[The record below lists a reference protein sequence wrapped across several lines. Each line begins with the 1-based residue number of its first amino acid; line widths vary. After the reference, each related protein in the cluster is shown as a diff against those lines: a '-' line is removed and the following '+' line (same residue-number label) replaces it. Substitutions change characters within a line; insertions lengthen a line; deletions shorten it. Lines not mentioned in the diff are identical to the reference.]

1 VTPQK
6 YKETGIM
13 KTGTHFPEVKEYNRP
28 AGAQGGPAMKRKQ
41 GFTLVELLVVMAII
55 AILAAIVVPNVQRYI
70 VRARV
75 TRAIAEIN
83 GVELAMTAMLTDS
96 GKGNL
101 NQLFNGNA
109 VRALAGAMAID
120 PTNEQFMR
128 MTDLYTAVIYDLL
141 RYGRNV
147 LRGDGDADERFGF
160 IYGQDLDPGNGVPAL
175 ISKDILAKLG
185 TNYMDLGAD
194 PWGNEYKI
202 FAGPWKTA
210 ANPGF
215 VSPDKKARAP
225 IPFRKFTA
233 EGGRGARDDGWLV
246 NIESG
251 TFQDILDDAATW
263 PTIVGYPAD
272 TGKAFY
278 VWSFGENGRSSQLIY
293 QPQYVD
299 DPYSWYNTETGEDI
313 AGGDDINNWD
323 PAATWQRFY
332 N

>member
-1 VTPQK
+1 
-6 YKETGIM
+6 M

-109 VRALAGAMAID
+109 VRTLVGAMALD

-147 LRGDGDADERFGF
+147 LRGDGDADEAFGF
-160 IYGQDLDPGNGVPAL
+160 TYGAPLNPDPLNGVPPL
-175 ISKDILAKLG
+175 IDKAILAKLG

-210 ANPGF
+210 ANPSGG
-215 VSPDKKARAP
+215 RAP

-233 EGGRGARDDGWLV
+233 EGTRGARKDNFQIDDTMA
-246 NIESG
+246 NPIM
-251 TFQDILDDAATW
+251 DIVDDAATW
-263 PTIVGYPAD
+263 PPTIGYPAD

-278 VWSFGENGRSSQLIY
+278 IWSFGENNESSQMLY
-293 QPQYVD
+293 MADYPTGQENAYL
-299 DPYSWYNTETGEDI
+299 WYNAETGEDI

>member
-1 VTPQK
+1 
-6 YKETGIM
+6 
-13 KTGTHFPEVKEYNRP
+13 
-28 AGAQGGPAMKRKQ
+28 MKRKQ

-101 NQLFNGNA
+101 NQIFNGNA
-109 VRALAGAMAID
+109 VRELVGAMALE

-147 LRGDGDADERFGF
+147 LRGDGDAQLDTRWNVPLV
-160 IYGQDLDPGNGVPAL
+160 YGGVIGTSGVPL
-175 ISKDILAKLG
+175 INKEILTKLG

-210 ANPGF
+210 VNPGF
-215 VSPDKKARAP
+215 TAPDKRTRAP

-233 EGGRGARDDGWLV
+233 EGTRGARDDGWWT
-246 NIESG
+246 NKESISG
-251 TFQDILDDAATW
+251 ILDDGETW
-263 PTIVGYPAD
+263 PDVIGYPAD

-278 VWSFGENGRSSQLIY
+278 IWSFGESGSSSQMLY
-293 QPQYVD
+293 QAAYTAD
-299 DPYSWYNTETGEDI
+299 DPFSWYNTEVGENI

>member
-1 VTPQK
+1 
-6 YKETGIM
+6 
-13 KTGTHFPEVKEYNRP
+13 
-28 AGAQGGPAMKRKQ
+28 MKRKQ

-109 VRALAGAMAID
+109 VRELVDAMAIN
-120 PTNEQFMR
+120 PTNDQFMR

-147 LRGDGDADERFGF
+147 LRGDGDA
-160 IYGQDLDPGNGVPAL
+160 QLDTRWNVPLTYDGVIGASGVPL
-175 ISKDILAKLG
+175 INKDILAKLG

-210 ANPGF
+210 VNPGF
-215 VSPDKKARAP
+215 TPPDKRARAP

-233 EGGRGARDDGWLV
+233 EGSRGARDDGWLI

-251 TFQDILDDAATW
+251 TFQDILDDVATW
-263 PTIVGYPAD
+263 PSVVGYPAD

-278 VWSFGENGRSSQLIY
+278 VWSYGENGRSSQLLY
-293 QPQYVD
+293 APQYVE
-299 DPYSWYNTETGEDI
+299 DPYSLYNTETGEDI

>member
-1 VTPQK
+1 
-6 YKETGIM
+6 
-13 KTGTHFPEVKEYNRP
+13 
-28 AGAQGGPAMKRKQ
+28 MKRKQ

-83 GVELAMTAMLTDS
+83 GVELAMTAMLTDA

-101 NQLFNGNA
+101 NQIFNGDA
-109 VRALAGAMAID
+109 VRELVGAMALE

-147 LRGDGDADERFGF
+147 LRGDGDAQLDTRWNVPLV
-160 IYGQDLDPGNGVPAL
+160 YGGVIGTSGVPL
-175 ISKDILAKLG
+175 INKEILTKLG

-210 ANPGF
+210 VNPGF
-215 VSPDKKARAP
+215 PLTDKHARAP
-225 IPFRKFTA
+225 IPFRKFTS
-233 EGGRGARDDGWLV
+233 EGTRGARDDGWWT
-246 NIESG
+246 NKESIAG
-251 TFQDILDDAATW
+251 ILDDGETW
-263 PTIVGYPAD
+263 PDVIGYPAD

-278 VWSFGENGRSSQLIY
+278 IWSFGESGSSSQMLY
-293 QPQYVD
+293 QAAYTAD
-299 DPYSWYNTETGEDI
+299 DPFSWYNTEVGENI
-313 AGGDDINNWD
+313 AGGDDVNNWD